1 MMKMLL
7 NKVNL
12 LKNPFRL
19 RNHTVISQFNVFNR
33 GFEYFLVLPS
43 VMKMLLNG
51 VNLLKK
57 NSDYLTIQ

>member
-51 VNLLKK
+51 VNLL
-57 NSDYLTIQ
+57 